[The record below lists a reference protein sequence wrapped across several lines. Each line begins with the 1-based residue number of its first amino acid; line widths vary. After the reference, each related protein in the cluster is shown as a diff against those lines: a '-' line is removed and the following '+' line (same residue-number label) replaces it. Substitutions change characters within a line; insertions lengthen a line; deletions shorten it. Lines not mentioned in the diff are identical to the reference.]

1 MLHYELEKK
10 KGSSLYEELYQK
22 LKEDILR
29 GRILPGTKLP
39 SKRELARDNGISVKT
54 VLSAYEQLVVEGYLY
69 SKEKKG
75 YFVAAVEA
83 MPEYKPVV
91 AEYPQLYREDQW
103 FADFT
108 ANNTVY
114 DKFPFSMWRKV
125 MREVLSEYD
134 KELVKRGHFLGV
146 RQLRETIADYLYRT
160 RGMTISPEC
169 IVIGASIEYLY
180 SRLIKLLPADVVYA
194 VENPGYK
201 KIPVIYEEYGLK
213 WKSIAMDDGG
223 IHMKSL
229 QDSGADIIH
238 VSPEHHY
245 PLGTVMSAS
254 RRQELLSWASEKEER
269 YIIAMSLS

>member
-1 MLHYELEKK
+1 
-10 KGSSLYEELYQK
+10 
-22 LKEDILR
+22 
-29 GRILPGTKLP
+29 
-39 SKRELARDNGISVKT
+39 
-54 VLSAYEQLVVEGYLY
+54 
-69 SKEKKG
+69 
-75 YFVAAVEA
+75 
-83 MPEYKPVV
+83 
-91 AEYPQLYREDQW
+91 
-103 FADFT
+103 
-108 ANNTVY
+108 
-114 DKFPFSMWRKV
+114 

-180 SRLIKLLPADVVYA
+180 SRLIKLLPADAVYA

-238 VSPEHHY
+238 VS
-245 PLGTVMSAS
+245 LGNSYVCIQAS
-254 RRQELLSWASEKEER
+254 GAFKLGFRKRRTLYHR
-269 YIIAMSLS
+269 G